1 MSPTTIGIIDFG
13 TNSIHLLVG
22 VLGRTGAFRVIRA
35 ERELVRL
42 GDATPPPGGGDG
54 KARGG
59 PPPARGGLA
68 TGRLSRQ
75 AQRRALRGLARYAS
89 MLRRLNVQR
98 VEAVATSAVR
108 DSSNG
113 RAFARRVRAQLG
125 IPLRV
130 LSGREEA
137 RLAYLG
143 VRHRQRWHGPVA
155 VIAIGGGS
163 AQVAHGDGA
172 CPRYATSV
180 PLGGSRLAQQ
190 FIRHD
195 PPRPEEVEALRR
207 AAQRVWRPVVWAL
220 SRARWRRALGG
231 SAMIY
236 QLMMASHLRRYR
248 RLPASKDRLAISQRS
263 LRELAAWLSVSTAA
277 ERTHLP
283 GLDPKRQDLALPTA
297 VALLAWMEGCGVP
310 LLAYAPGSIREG
322 LAVDYLL
329 RHHQGRTRRIPHPLE
344 ALFGANGS
352 RGSAR
357 SRVRRRVVRRLH
369 PAWSA
374 P

>member
-1 MSPTTIGIIDFG
+1 M
-13 TNSIHLLVG
+13 
-22 VLGRTGAFRVIRA
+22 
-35 ERELVRL
+35 
-42 GDATPPPGGGDG
+42 
-54 KARGG
+54 
-59 PPPARGGLA
+59 
-68 TGRLSRQ
+68 
-75 AQRRALRGLARYAS
+75 RRAMRGLARYAS
-89 MLRRLNVQR
+89 VMRRLRVER

-108 DSSNG
+108 DASNG
-113 RAFARRVRAQLG
+113 RAFVRRVRARFG

-130 LSGREEA
+130 ISGREEA

-143 VRHRQRWHGPVA
+143 VLQAQRTSQPI
-155 VIAIGGGS
+155 VIVTIGGGS
-163 AQVAHGDGA
+163 AQVVQGEGLRL
-172 CPRYATSV
+172 RYAASV
-180 PLGGSRLAQQ
+180 PLGGARLSQR

-195 PPRPEEVEALRR
+195 PPAPEDVEALRR
-207 AAQRVWRPVVWAL
+207 AVRRGWRPVVRGL
-220 SRARWRRALGG
+220 RGHRWRQALGS
-231 SAMIY
+231 SATIY

-263 LRELAAWLSVSTAA
+263 LRELVAWLSVSTAA

-297 VALLAWMEGCGVP
+297 IALLAWMEGCGVSA
-310 LLAYAPGSIREG
+310 LAYAPGSIREG

-357 SRVRRRVVRRLH
+357 SRVRRRVVRRVH
-369 PAWSA
+369 PVWSV